1 MEISKAQEYL
11 VRRISPS
18 EKYQDLIQFPRYLEI
33 ETVNACNARCPMCT
47 INDWQRD
54 TPTMKDELF
63 EKIAAEVI
71 DNADE

>member
-1 MEISKAQEYL
+1 
-11 VRRISPS
+11 
-18 EKYQDLIQFPRYLEI
+18 
-33 ETVNACNARCPMCT
+33 MCT

-71 DNADE
+71 DNADELRRVSLYRDGEPLLDKFTIP